1 MSFCSQRK
9 LEPMFRNYILTV
21 PYNLRNM
28 NISCI
33 FVFLIIAAKSLQSCP
48 ILCDPVDGG
57 PPGSPA
63 PGILQT
69 RTGKNLRAKM
79 GYVREVGS
87 IPGWRRSPGRGHG
100 NPLQY
105 SCLENPLARGAWG
118 ATVHGVPKSRTQLK

>member
-1 MSFCSQRK
+1 MGGSDRHMGF
-9 LEPMFRNYILTV
+9 PGGT
-21 PYNLRNM
+21 
-28 NISCI
+28 
-33 FVFLIIAAKSLQSCP
+33 AAAGAKSLQSCP